1 MLLLS
6 HRTAS
11 PSGALAR
18 ALGKGWRVS
27 KAAATK
33 VCEYPYSFGSLKT
46 PPHLRG
52 ILAMRSKSLI
62 STIQYS
68 IVQGILR
75 PLRAADGRDYSMQ
88 RRDRPYLSAAIDEG
102 GLLGAATNVR

>member
-52 ILAMRSKSLI
+52 ILAM
-62 STIQYS
+62 
-68 IVQGILR
+68 VQGILR